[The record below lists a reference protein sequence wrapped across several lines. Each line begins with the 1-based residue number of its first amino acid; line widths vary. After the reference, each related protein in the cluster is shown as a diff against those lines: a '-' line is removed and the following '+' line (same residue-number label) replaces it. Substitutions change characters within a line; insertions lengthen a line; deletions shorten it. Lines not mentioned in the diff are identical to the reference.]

1 MQLIEAFVH
10 NPVKVA
16 VGVLLFVLFGLIGLA
31 RMPMQLT
38 PEVQIPTVTVSTH
51 WRGAAPQEIEREIVL
66 EQEEQL
72 KAVQGVTKMSS
83 QCSHSQGQITLEFA
97 VGTDID
103 TALRRVNIRLQQVP
117 EYPEEADE
125 PVISTSDPN
134 ANAIGWFILRP
145 RVASSEEIAEFQ
157 ASHPELKEALEPAR
171 RAHNSGLRSRRL
183 LQLVEERPEIEAS
196 IQELLPKDIYVPGL
210 QRFAED
216 RIKAAFERVEGV
228 SKSNVYGGREDE
240 MQVIVDPQKLAARG
254 LTITDVRD
262 ALTDQ
267 NRDSTAGDVWDG
279 KRRYLVR
286 VTGQFQSPQDVADVI
301 IKQTD
306 DGPVH
311 VRDVA
316 KVQLGLKK
324 PTGLVKNFGT
334 LCIAV
339 NCIRETGAN
348 VLDTMEDL
356 YEVRDRLNRELLAPQ
371 GLELIQVY
379 DETDYI
385 HSAIDLVVWNII
397 IGSVLTVAILLL
409 FLRSGRSTLVIGLA
423 IPTSIIGTFLML
435 HLMGRSLNVISLAG
449 LAFAVGMLV
458 DNAVVVL
465 ENVFRH
471 YQGGEKPFVASVRG
485 AQEVWGAVVASTL
498 TTLAVFLPVLFVEEE
513 AGQLFRDI
521 ALAISS
527 AVALSLVVSI
537 TVIPTA
543 AARILKRRKE
553 EERPPEPFPDALE
566 PSGNSLW
573 KPSPGPAPGGLFA
586 RLDAAGAAFVRAVV
600 ELNRAIQKSLA
611 VRLVTVVGFV
621 GAAAMLTWALWPKIE
636 YLPSGN
642 RNLVF
647 GQLLPPSG
655 YNIDKLMDLGVQLEN
670 GAQPYWDIDKGDP
683 ANEELQ
689 YPAIDDYF
697 FVASR
702 RGVFFGLRA
711 VDPLR
716 AGELVPLV
724 NRLGSQL
731 PGTYGFARQAS
742 LWGRGVESGRQIDVE
757 ITGPEPERLVGIGK
771 QIMAQVRGIVPNSSA
786 TPRPSLDL
794 NSPEM
799 HLRPKWNRMAE
810 MGLSKRDFDYT
821 VDALTDGAYA
831 GDYYEGGDKIDLTII
846 ASEKSVEH
854 TGDLRQLPFPPPSG
868 GLVTVADAA
877 DDVLTGGPEQIYRR
891 EQQRAI
897 TIQVRP
903 SLETPLEEA
912 LENIDQKIVQPMR
925 KAGEIGGEYEIRLA
939 GTADKLRATGNALKW
954 NFLLAL
960 LITYLLMAALF
971 ESWLYPLVI
980 ILSVPLGAIGGL
992 AGLALLNVYLPLQK
1006 ALGLSSGGFQ
1016 TLDVLTML
1024 GFVILIGTVVNN
1036 AILIVHQSLN
1046 HMRYEEMEPNR
1057 AILESVRNRIRPIF
1071 MTTATT
1077 VLGLSPL
1084 VLFPGAGSEIYRGLG
1099 AIVLGGLVVSTVF
1112 TLVLVPTLFSLMMD
1126 AKAALRRR
1134 LGWDAK
1140 PPETGEAAEPKEAVA
1155 AS

>member
-16 VGVLLFVLFGLIGLA
+16 VGVLLFVLFGFIGLA

-38 PEVQIPTVTVSTH
+38 PEVQIPTVTVETH

-83 QCSHSQGQITLEFA
+83 QCSQSQGRITMEFA

-103 TALRRVNIRLQQVP
+103 TALRRVSIRLQQVP

-125 PVISTSDPN
+125 PIISTSDPN
-134 ANAIGWFILRP
+134 ANAIAWFILRP
-145 RVASSEEIAEFQ
+145 RVASAEQIAKFQ
-157 ASHPELKEALEPAR
+157 ASHPELNDALEPAR

-183 LQLVEERPEIEAS
+183 MQLVEEHPEIEPQ
-196 IQELLPKDIYVPGL
+196 IKELLPKDIYVPGK
-210 QRFAED
+210 QRFVED
-216 RIKAAFERVEGV
+216 RVKAAFERVEGV
-228 SKSNVYGGREDE
+228 SKSNVYGGQEEE
-240 MQVIVDPQKLAARG
+240 MQVIVDPQKLAARR

-286 VTGQFQSPQDVADVI
+286 VTGQFKTPRNVADVI

-306 DGPVH
+306 EGPVH

-339 NCIRETGAN
+339 NCVRETGAN

-356 YEVRDRLNRELLAPQ
+356 YEVRARLDREVLAPQ

-397 IGSVLTVAILLL
+397 IGSVLTVGVLLL

-471 YQGGEKPFVASVRG
+471 YQNGEKPFVAAVRG

-543 AARILKRRKE
+543 AARILKGRKE
-553 EERPPEPFPDALE
+553 EPPDEFPDALE
-566 PSGNSLW
+566 PSDNGLW
-573 KPSPGPAPGGLFA
+573 KPSTDSGRRSLLA
-586 RLDAAGAAFVRAVV
+586 RVDAAGAAFVRAVV
-600 ELNRAIQKSLA
+600 ELNRALQKSLA
-611 VRLVTVVGFV
+611 ARLLTVVGFV
-621 GAAAMLTWALWPKIE
+621 GVAALLTWALWPKIE

-655 YNIDKLMDLGVQLEN
+655 YNIDKLMDLGVQLEE
-670 GAQPYWDIDKGDP
+670 GTQPYWDIDRDDP
-683 ANEELQ
+683 AIDKLE

-697 FVASR
+697 FVASGR
-702 RGVFFGLRA
+702 FVFFGLRA

-724 NRLGSQL
+724 DRMGNRI
-731 PGTYGFARQAS
+731 PGTFAFAQQAS
-742 LWGRGVESGRQIDVE
+742 LWGRGVQSGRTIDIE
-757 ITGPEPERLVGIGK
+757 ITGPEPEKLVQLGG
-771 QIMAQVRGIVPNSSA
+771 QIMGQVGGVVPESRSR
-786 TPRPSLDL
+786 PIPSLDL
-794 NSPEM
+794 SSPEM

-831 GDYYEGGDKIDLTII
+831 GDYYEAGDKIDLTII
-846 ASEKSVEH
+846 GTEKSVEH

-897 TIQVRP
+897 TIEVRP
-903 SLETPLEEA
+903 STETPLEEA
-912 LENIDQKIVQPMR
+912 LENIERQIVQPLR
-925 KAGEIGGEYEIRLA
+925 DAGEIGGEYEIRLT

-954 NFLLAL
+954 NFVLAL

-992 AGLALLNVYLPLQK
+992 AGLALLNVYLPVQK

-1046 HMRYEEMEPNR
+1046 HMRYESMAPGE
-1057 AILESVRNRIRPIF
+1057 AILQSVRTRIRPIF

-1126 AKAALRRR
+1126 AKTALRRR

-1140 PPETGEAAEPKEAVA
+1140 SPETGEAAEREEAIA

>member
-1 MQLIEAFVH
+1 MQLIEVFVH

-16 VGVLLFVLFGLIGLA
+16 VGVLLFVLFGFIGLA

-38 PEVQIPTVTVSTH
+38 PEVQIPTVTVETH

-83 QCSHSQGQITLEFA
+83 ECSHSQGRITMEFA

-103 TALRRVNIRLQQVP
+103 TALRRVSIRLQQVP

-134 ANAIGWFILRP
+134 ANAIAWFILRP
-145 RVASSEEIAEFQ
+145 RAASAEEIAQFQ
-157 ASHPELKEALEPAR
+157 ASHPELKDLLERPR
-171 RAHNSGLRSRRL
+171 QAHNSGLRTRRL
-183 LQLVEERPEIEAS
+183 LQLVEEHPEVEDQIK
-196 IQELLPKDIYVPGL
+196 ELLPKDIYVPGML
-210 QRFAED
+210 RFVED
-216 RIKAAFERVEGV
+216 RVKAAFERVEGV
-228 SKSNVYGGREDE
+228 SKSNVYGGREEE
-240 MQVIVDPQKLAARG
+240 MQVIVDPEKLAARR
-254 LTITDVRD
+254 LTITDVRN

-286 VTGQFQSPQDVADVI
+286 VTGQFETPKNVADVI

-306 DGPVH
+306 EGPVH

-334 LCIAV
+334 YCIAV
-339 NCIRETGAN
+339 NCVRETGAN

-356 YEVRDRLNRELLAPQ
+356 YDVRDRLDREVLAPQ
-371 GLELIQVY
+371 GLELIQAY

-397 IGSVLTVAILLL
+397 IGSVLTVGVLLL

-465 ENVFRH
+465 ENIFRH
-471 YQGGEKPFVASVRG
+471 YQNGEKPFVASVRG

-543 AARILKRRKE
+543 AARILKGRKE
-553 EERPPEPFPDALE
+553 EPPEEFPDALE
-566 PSGNSLW
+566 PSDNGLW
-573 KPSPGPAPGGLFA
+573 KPSTDSGRRSVLA
-586 RLDAAGAAFVRAVV
+586 RADAAGAAFVRAVV
-600 ELNRAIQKSLA
+600 DLNRALQKSLA
-611 VRLVTVVGFV
+611 ARLITVVGFV
-621 GAAAMLTWALWPKIE
+621 GAAALLTWALWPKIE

-655 YNIDKLMDLGVQLEN
+655 YNIDKLMELGVQLEG

-683 ANEELQ
+683 ANEELE

-697 FVASR
+697 FVASGR
-702 RGVFFGLRA
+702 FVFFGLRA

-716 AGELVPLV
+716 AADLVPLV
-724 NRLGSQL
+724 DKMGNQI
-731 PGTYGFARQAS
+731 PGTFAFAQQAS
-742 LWGRGVESGRQIDVE
+742 LWGRGVQSGRTIDIE
-757 ITGPEPERLVGIGK
+757 ITGPEPEKLVQLGG
-771 QIMAQVRGIVPNSSA
+771 QIMGQVGGVVPDSRSR
-786 TPRPSLDL
+786 PIPSLDL
-794 NSPEM
+794 SSPEM

-810 MGLSKRDFDYT
+810 MNVSKRDFDYT
-821 VDALTDGAYA
+821 VDALVDGAYA

-877 DDVLTGGPEQIYRR
+877 DDELTGGPEQINRR

-897 TIQVRP
+897 TIEVRP
-903 SLETPLEEA
+903 SPETPLEEA
-912 LENIDQKIVQPMR
+912 LENIEQQIVQPMR
-925 KAGEIGGEYEIRLA
+925 DSGEIGGEYEIRLA

-954 NFLLAL
+954 NFVLAL

-992 AGLALLNVYLPLQK
+992 AGLALLNVYLPVQK

-1046 HMRYEEMEPNR
+1046 HMRYEAMAPSE
-1057 AILESVRNRIRPIF
+1057 AILQSVRTRIRPIF

-1077 VLGLSPL
+1077 VLGLCPL

-1099 AIVLGGLVVSTVF
+1099 AIVLGGLVVSTIF

-1126 AKAALRRR
+1126 AKAAVRRR
-1134 LGWDAK
+1134 LGWESES
-1140 PPETGEAAEPKEAVA
+1140 PETGEAAEPEEAVA